1 VALAYI
7 EARKR
12 HIHRNL
18 ALYNNVLPYIIM
30 KFTCTQENL
39 LRGISQTA
47 PIAGRNSQLPILANV
62 LLHTQQ
68 NTLVLTST
76 DLEIGVR
83 TVVGGKMGEEGSC
96 AISAKKLFEYVQQLP
111 KTHPITIEKKERT
124 VIVSTKGFTAQ
135 FSSAD
140 PEEYPLLPEKSAT
153 DGITISSTV
162 LCEAI
167 ASTLFAAT
175 REETRPEIR
184 SVILSW
190 RDGGLHVAA
199 TDSFRLAEYTALT
212 PSVRE
217 VSVLLP
223 LSSAQ
228 EVARLFAQVG
238 DVTVTPHENYV
249 SFESSHIEVTSRL
262 VDGVYPKYEDIIPT
276 THTTEVRINRDEFSR
291 ALKTISV
298 FLPRDSK
305 RVSLSIRPS
314 EGELTA
320 RVGGG
325 ENGEGEVRCEIEGT
339 GDDID
344 VLMNVQYLLEGI
356 AHIAGDVCEGYFS
369 GKHEPVVFRRHS
381 KEDAYVYVVMPIQV

>member
-1 VALAYI
+1 
-7 EARKR
+7 
-12 HIHRNL
+12 
-18 ALYNNVLPYIIM
+18 M

-47 PIAGRNSQLPILANV
+47 PIAGRNSQLPILSNV

-111 KTHPITIEKKERT
+111 KTHPITLEKKGSVVT
-124 VIVSTKGFTAQ
+124 VSTKGFTAQ

-140 PEEYPLLPEKSAT
+140 PEEYPLLPEKSAS
-153 DGITISSTV
+153 DGIVISSTV
-162 LCEAI
+162 LCDAI

-184 SVILSW
+184 SVVLSW
-190 RDGGLHVAA
+190 KDGGLHVAA

-212 PSVRE
+212 PSARE

-228 EVARLFAQVG
+228 EVARLFTQAG
-238 DVTVTPHENYV
+238 DVMVTPHENYV
-249 SFESSHIEVTSRL
+249 SFESPHIEVTSRL

-325 ENGEGEVRCEIEGT
+325 ETGEGEVRCEIEGT

-356 AHIAGDVCEGYFS
+356 AHIVGDVCEGYFS
-369 GKHEPVVFRRHS
+369 GPHEPVVFRRRG

>member
-1 VALAYI
+1 
-7 EARKR
+7 
-12 HIHRNL
+12 
-18 ALYNNVLPYIIM
+18 M

-47 PIAGRNSQLPILANV
+47 PIAGRNSQLPILSNV

-76 DLEIGVR
+76 DLEMGVR

-111 KTHPITIEKKERT
+111 KTHPITIEKKERVVT
-124 VIVSTKGFTAQ
+124 VSTRGFTAQ

-140 PEEYPLLPEKSAT
+140 PEEYPLLPEKSAA
-153 DGITISSTV
+153 DGIIISSAV

-212 PSVRE
+212 PSARDT
-217 VSVLLP
+217 SVLLP

-228 EVARLFAQVG
+228 EVARLFAQSG
-238 DVTVTPHENYV
+238 DVTVTSHDNYV

-276 THTTEVRINRDEFSR
+276 THTTQVHINRDEFSR

-305 RVSLSIRPS
+305 RVSLSIHPS
-314 EGELTA
+314 GGELIA
-320 RVGGG
+320 RVGAG
-325 ENGEGEVRCEIEGT
+325 EAGEGEVRCEIEGT
-339 GDDID
+339 GDDVD
-344 VLMNVQYLLEGI
+344 VLMNVQYLLDGI
-356 AHIAGDVCEGYFS
+356 AHIAGDVCDVYFS
-369 GKHEPVVFRRHS
+369 GKHEPVVFRRQG
-381 KEDAYVYVVMPIQV
+381 KEDSYVYVVMPIQI

>member
-1 VALAYI
+1 
-7 EARKR
+7 
-12 HIHRNL
+12 
-18 ALYNNVLPYIIM
+18 M
-30 KFTCTQENL
+30 
-39 LRGISQTA
+39 
-47 PIAGRNSQLPILANV
+47 
-62 LLHTQQ
+62 
-68 NTLVLTST
+68 
-76 DLEIGVR
+76 
-83 TVVGGKMGEEGSC
+83 
-96 AISAKKLFEYVQQLP
+96 
-111 KTHPITIEKKERT
+111 
-124 VIVSTKGFTAQ
+124 
-135 FSSAD
+135 
-140 PEEYPLLPEKSAT
+140 
-153 DGITISSTV
+153 
-162 LCEAI
+162 
-167 ASTLFAAT
+167 
-175 REETRPEIR
+175 
-184 SVILSW
+184 
-190 RDGGLHVAA
+190 AA

-212 PSVRE
+212 PSTRE

-228 EVARLFAQVG
+228 EVARLFTQAG
-238 DVTVTPHENYV
+238 DVTVTPHDNYV
-249 SFESSHIEVTSRL
+249 SFESSHIEVTSRI

-320 RVGGG
+320 RVGAG
-325 ENGEGEVRCEIEGT
+325 ETGEGEVRCEIEGT

-356 AHIAGDVCEGYFS
+356 AHISGDVCEGYFS